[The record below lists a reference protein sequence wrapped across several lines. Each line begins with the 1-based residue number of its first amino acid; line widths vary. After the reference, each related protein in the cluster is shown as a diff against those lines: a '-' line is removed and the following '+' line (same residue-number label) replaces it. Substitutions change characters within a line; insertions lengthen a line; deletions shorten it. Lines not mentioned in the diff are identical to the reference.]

1 MYIPTPIIATNESG
15 HNSLFRNTKLLPYTW
30 NFTEKHLYDALII
43 SNFDTG
49 NFSLHIQYNTHEN
62 S

>member
-1 MYIPTPIIATNESG
+1 MSPNSIIAILESEQ
-15 HNSLFRNTKLLPYTW
+15 HLLFRNVKLLPYTW